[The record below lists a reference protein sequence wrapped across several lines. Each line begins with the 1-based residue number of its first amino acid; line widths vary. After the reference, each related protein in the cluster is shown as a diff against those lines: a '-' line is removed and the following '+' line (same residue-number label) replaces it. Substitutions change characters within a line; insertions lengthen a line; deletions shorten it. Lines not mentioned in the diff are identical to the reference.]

1 MEDRPEL
8 NNLRCSICE
17 DAAVARSSRSR
28 KLLCSS
34 HFMEAFQDQ
43 VVETLKA
50 GRMIEDGDRIA
61 VALSGG
67 KDSTVLLYV
76 LKKILAGEAVEL
88 FAITIDEGIK
98 GYREDTIG
106 YARRISEDLCVEL
119 KMISF
124 RDEFGSDL
132 DRIAKGRDQA
142 PCTFCG
148 VLRKSA
154 LNRAARDLGATK
166 LATGHNLDDEAQ
178 SVMMNYLKGDI
189 ERLFRLSPRRPRPGL
204 VPRIKPLR
212 HIAEK
217 EVALYGI
224 LAGVYPEAPECPYAH
239 SSLRFEIRRMMNG
252 LERDHPGTK
261 GSVLRGFEKILSSAE
276 DRPAVTPLSCCRI
289 CGEPS
294 VGDLCKACH
303 LLGRSR

>member
-1 MEDRPEL
+1 M
-8 NNLRCSICE
+8 NNMRCSICD

-34 HFMEAFQDQ
+34 HFMEAFEDQ
-43 VVETLKA
+43 VAKTLKA
-50 GRMIEDGDRIA
+50 GRMIEDGNRIA

-67 KDSTVLLYV
+67 KDSAVLLYV

-106 YARRISEDLCVEL
+106 YARRISDELEVEL
-119 KMISF
+119 KMRSF

-132 DRIAKGRDQA
+132 DRIVVGRDEA

-178 SVMMNYLKGDI
+178 SVMMGYLRGDI
-189 ERLFRLSPRRPRPGL
+189 EGLIRLSPKRPQPGL

-212 HIAEK
+212 HIPEK

-224 LAGVYPEAPECPYAH
+224 LAGVHPEAPECPYAH
-239 SSLRFEIRRMMNG
+239 SSMRFEIRRMMNR

-261 GSVLRGFEKILSSAE
+261 GSVLRGFEKILRSAE
-276 DRPAVTPLSCCRI
+276 DRPAATPLSSCRI
-289 CGEPS
+289 CGEPTFR
-294 VGDLCKACH
+294 DLCRPCH

>member
-1 MEDRPEL
+1 M
-8 NNLRCSICE
+8 
-17 DAAVARSSRSR
+17 DA
-28 KLLCSS
+28 
-34 HFMEAFQDQ
+34 FEDQ
-43 VVETLKA
+43 VAETLNA
-50 GRMIEDGDRIA
+50 SRMIEDGDRIA

-67 KDSTVLLYV
+67 KDSAVLLYV
-76 LKKILAGEAVEL
+76 LKKILAGKAVEL

-106 YARRISEDLCVEL
+106 SARRISQELGVEL

-132 DRIAKGRDQA
+132 DGIVKGIDRA

-154 LNRAARDLGATK
+154 LNRTARDLGATK

-212 HIAEK
+212 YIPEK

-224 LAGVYPEAPECPYAH
+224 LVGVYPEAPECPYAR
-239 SSLRFEIRRMMNG
+239 SSMRFEIRNMMNG
-252 LERDHPGTK
+252 LERDYPGTK
-261 GSVLRGFEKILSSAE
+261 GSVLRGFEKILKSAE
-276 DRPAVTPLSCCRI
+276 DRPAVTPLSSCSI
-289 CGEPS
+289 CLEPS
-294 VGDLCKACH
+294 VGDLCKACQ

>member
-1 MEDRPEL
+1 
-8 NNLRCSICE
+8 
-17 DAAVARSSRSR
+17 
-28 KLLCSS
+28 
-34 HFMEAFQDQ
+34 MEAFEDE
-43 VVETLKA
+43 VRETLKA

-67 KDSTVLLYV
+67 KDSAVLLYV

-106 YARRISEDLCVEL
+106 YARRISDELEVEL
-119 KMISF
+119 EMLSF

-132 DRIAKGRDQA
+132 DRIVKGRDQA

-154 LNRAARDLGATK
+154 LNRAARDLRATK

-189 ERLFRLSPRRPRPGL
+189 ERLFRLSPRRPLPGL

-212 HIAEK
+212 HIPEK

-224 LAGVYPEAPECPYAH
+224 LVGVYPEAPECPYAH

-261 GSVLRGFEKILSSAE
+261 SSVLRGFEKILRSAE
-276 DRPAVTPLSCCRI
+276 DRPAATPLSCCRI
-289 CGEPS
+289 CGEPTF
-294 VGDLCKACH
+294 GDLCKACH
-303 LLGRSR
+303 LLGRVD

>member
-1 MEDRPEL
+1 M
-8 NNLRCSICE
+8 NNLRCSKCD
-17 DAAVARSSRSR
+17 DAAVARSSRSLELVC
-28 KLLCSS
+28 KG
-34 HFMEAFQDQ
+34 HFIQAFEDE
-43 VVETLKA
+43 VRETLKA

-67 KDSTVLLYV
+67 KDSVALLCI
-76 LKKILAGEAVEL
+76 LRKILAGEAVEL

-106 YARRISEDLCVEL
+106 SARRISQELGVEL

-178 SVMMNYLKGDI
+178 SVMMNYPKGDI
-189 ERLFRLSPRRPRPGL
+189 ERLFRLSPERPLPGL

-212 HIAEK
+212 HIPEK

-224 LAGVYPEAPECPYAH
+224 LVGFYPEAPECPYAH
-239 SSLRFEIRRMMNG
+239 SSLRFEIRRMMNS

-261 GSVLRGFEKILSSAE
+261 RSVLKGFERILKSAE
-276 DRPAVTPLSCCRI
+276 DRPAMAPLSFCRI
-289 CGEPS
+289 CGEPTF
-294 VGDLCKACH
+294 GDLCRACH
-303 LLGRSR
+303 LLGRAR